1 MPRLAEN
8 LMAAFYTSP
17 DLSAFVSTRQVD
29 GWHVGVIAVLQGTRP
44 SRFEEECIALRA
56 TPAEALRDA
65 RRSARAVVAA
75 WRDKV
80 KL

>member
-1 MPRLAEN
+1 MSN
-8 LMAAFYTSP
+8 FYASP
-17 DLSAFVSTRQVD
+17 DLTAFVSTRAVD
-29 GWHVGVIAVLQGTRP
+29 GWHVGVISVLQGTRS
-44 SRFEEECIALRA
+44 SRFEEECIALRT

-65 RRSARAVVAA
+65 RRNARAVVAA

>member
-1 MPRLAEN
+1 
-8 LMAAFYTSP
+8 MANFYASP
-17 DLSAFVSTRQVD
+17 DVTAFVSSRVVD
-29 GWHVGVIAVLQGTRP
+29 GWHVGVVSVLQGPRP
-44 SRFEEECIALRA
+44 SRIEEECIALRA

-65 RRSARAVVAA
+65 RRSAKAVVAA